1 MDSNETRK
9 HAEDEII
16 KLKEEIARTQ
26 YVDEIRQREFYN
38 ALVLKNNKPEYFH
51 TITEKVRDDEV
62 IPSFQLTRTRN
73 YEDYFNT
80 DHANEEMEDILTNDA
95 FFIRGNNFEEQNI
108 NKASK
113 QKGKEGGICLDDVEI
128 YKANE
133 FRLEALETGNPRD
146 ELERLDRELFSFF
159 KKKDEGEINDEDE
172 RYHRLVDPLLDKI
185 KYPERYDKNA
195 NQYF

>member
-62 IPSFQLTRTRN
+62 IPSFQFPRMRN
-73 YEDYFNT
+73 YEDYFNI
-80 DHANEEMEDILTNDA
+80 DHATEEMEDILTNDA

-146 ELERLDRELFSFF
+146 ELERLDRELFNFF

-195 NQYF
+195 NQYL